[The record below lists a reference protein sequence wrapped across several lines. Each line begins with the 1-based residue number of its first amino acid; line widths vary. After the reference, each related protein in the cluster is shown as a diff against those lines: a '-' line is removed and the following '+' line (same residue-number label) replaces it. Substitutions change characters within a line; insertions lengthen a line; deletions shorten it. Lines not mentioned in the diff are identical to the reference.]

1 MSDVGTQY
9 PLFAQAATRAKQ
21 PPTTLALQHFDATY
35 RVQLGEL
42 WPSVRSAMLSERKY
56 GALFNN
62 FTQDDVVA
70 ELEAQGCRDFV
81 TDTELEGKWAY
92 PVQEKLQDVAH
103 GTNMSES
110 QTDLLTISAA
120 QPQNAAGVEGLKGD
134 NGHQQVS
141 SPPLSSNM
149 RCLVFPRG
157 DITRFKPAR

>member
-1 MSDVGTQY
+1 MADVGTQY
-9 PLFAQAATRAKQ
+9 PLIAQAATRAKQ
-21 PPTTLALQHFDATY
+21 PPTILALQHFDATY
-35 RVQLGEL
+35 RAQLGEL

-62 FTQDDVVA
+62 FSQDDFVA
-70 ELEAQGCRDFV
+70 ELEAQGCRDFI
-81 TDTELEGKWAY
+81 TDSEAEGKWAR

-103 GTNMSES
+103 GTNMPVS
-110 QTDLLTISAA
+110 QTDLLTFSAA
-120 QPQNAAGVEGLKGD
+120 QPRNAAAEEGSKGD
-134 NGHQQVS
+134 SGHQQVS